1 MSSPAVISW
10 FALKVRWK
18 RVSTEGEF
26 KVSRLVVGLPDMGF
40 AGKQAVDYLVQE
52 LKPVLLF
59 EAYSTHFP
67 AQAVITKE
75 GLIEFLKCQLYG
87 WKNPGGNGDLLI
99 LTGNAQPLSP
109 EGQYVFSR
117 EVLEKAEA
125 FGVKEVYSLSGYLV
139 EFRPPEKEPTI
150 YTVATDPVFLSE
162 LKSRFALST
171 LERGT
176 VEGVQG
182 LIVGEAA
189 LKGLKGACLLAET
202 LGYSTP
208 SGRPIVDAKASKALL
223 KVLTAI
229 LGVEVNLSGLER
241 QAALTE
247 EFMERVAQLEQRV
260 LEQVLRAGR
269 PPREKQYY
277 V

>member
-1 MSSPAVISW
+1 M
-10 FALKVRWK
+10 KVRWK
-18 RVSTEGEF
+18 RVSAEEAF
-26 KVSRLVVGLPDMGF
+26 EDSRLVVGLPDMGF
-40 AGKQAVDYLVQE
+40 AGKQAADYLVQE
-52 LKPVLLF
+52 LKPILLF

-67 AQAVITKE
+67 AQAVITRE

-87 WKNPGGNGDLLI
+87 WKNPGGSGDLLI

-117 EVLEKAEA
+117 EVLDKVEA
-125 FGVKEVYSLSGYLV
+125 FGVREVYSLSGYLV
-139 EFRPPEKEPTI
+139 EFRPPEKEPTV
-150 YTVATDPVFLSE
+150 YAVATDPAFLSE

-171 LERGT
+171 LEKGT

-189 LKGLKGACLLAET
+189 LKGLRGACLLAET
-202 LGYSTP
+202 PGYSTP

-260 LEQVLRAGR
+260 LEQVLKAGR
-269 PPREKQYY
+269 PPKEKQYY